1 MYKNVVMITRIALL
15 FVLAA
20 VLVLTGLMTS
30 LQPKHALVNAPLS
43 EDIAEAAPYKKEIN
57 STPQPTVYKGSAKL
71 YAQPVLAA
79 APAVKERKQPDKTVY
94 LTFDDGPSGLT
105 GKVLDILKK
114 SDIKATFFVLG
125 EQAAVR
131 PELIRRIY
139 EEDHAIGNHTYDH
152 EYNKLYQKFQEFWR
166 QVKQTEETI
175 RLITGVRPQLV
186 RAPGGTA
193 GKFDETYFRLL
204 KQGGYQVFDWNV
216 DSGDSKR
223 RGVPAEEILRGAT
236 TPVSGN
242 EAIVLLHDGAGHEE
256 TVKALPEII
265 AFYKKNGYRFDVL
278 TPEMEPVQ
286 FKLQSSVKLKD
297 NQPGKRWIAENV
309 AVNAALFKS
318 GRTLAVDM
326 GGLATEFAP
335 GEYKM
340 VDGKFMVPLRA
351 AVERLGG
358 SVSWKAESKTVQVSL
373 TKVHWEAD
381 PGKGTMTLSE
391 GRGRV
396 TISEVKF
403 IGHTVWV
410 PIRDAL
416 EISGHPIKDMNSD
429 GDKYRIVTL

>member
-1 MYKNVVMITRIALL
+1 MYKNVVIITRIALL

-20 VLVLTGLMTS
+20 VLILTGFMTS
-30 LQPKHALVNAPLS
+30 LQPGHSLINVSLA
-43 EDIAEAAPYKKEIN
+43 EDMAEAAPFTAEVHN
-57 STPQPTVYKGSAKL
+57 ASEATVYSGAVSVSTKS
-71 YAQPVLAA
+71 VLAPA
-79 APAVKERKQPDKTVY
+79 TAVKEKKHSAKTVY

-105 GKVLDILKK
+105 GEVLDILKK
-114 SDIKATFFVLG
+114 SGIKATFFVLG

-131 PELIRRIY
+131 PELIARIF
-139 EEDHAIGNHTYDH
+139 EEGHAIGNHTYNH
-152 EYNKLYQKFQEFWR
+152 EYNKLYEKFQEFWR

-223 RGVPAEEILRGAT
+223 RGVPAEEILKGAT

-256 TVKALPEII
+256 TVKALPGII
-265 AFYKKNGYRFDVL
+265 AFYKEKGYNFDVL

-286 FKLQSSVKLKD
+286 FKLHSNVKTKQE
-297 NQPGKRWIAENV
+297 QPGSRWIAENV
-309 AVNAALFKS
+309 AHNAALFKQ

-335 GEYKM
+335 GEYRM
-340 VDGKFMVPLRA
+340 ENGKFMVPLRS

-358 SVSWKAESKTVQVSL
+358 GVFWKAESRTVQVSL
-373 TKVHWEAD
+373 TDARWEAD
-381 PGKGTMTLSE
+381 PIKGTMTLS
-391 GRGRV
+391 GIRGKTAV
-396 TISEVKF
+396 SEVKF

-410 PIRDAL
+410 PIRDVL
-416 EISGHPIKDMNSD
+416 EISGHPVKDVVSG
-429 GDKYRIVTL
+429 GDVYRIVTL

>member
-1 MYKNVVMITRIALL
+1 MYRNVVIISRIAML

-20 VLVLTGLMTS
+20 VLILTGLMTS
-30 LQPKHALVNAPLS
+30 LQPGHSLVNISLT
-43 EDIAEAAPYKKEIN
+43 EDVAEAAPLIEEIHN
-57 STPQPTVYKGSAKL
+57 IPETTVYSGAATVSTK
-71 YAQPVLAA
+71 PVLAPA
-79 APAVKERKQPDKTVY
+79 ATVKEKKQSAKTVY

-105 GKVLDILKK
+105 GEVLNILKK
-114 SDIKATFFVLG
+114 SGIKATFFVLG
-125 EQAAVR
+125 EQATVR
-131 PELIRRIY
+131 PELITRIY
-139 EEDHAIGNHTYDH
+139 EEGHAIGNHTYNH
-152 EYNKLYQKFQEFWR
+152 EYNKLYEKFQEFWR
-166 QVKQTEETI
+166 QIKQTEETI

-223 RGVPAEEILRGAT
+223 RGVPADEILKGAT

-256 TVKALPEII
+256 TVKALPGII
-265 AFYKKNGYRFDVL
+265 AFYKEKGYNFDVL

-286 FKLQSSVKLKD
+286 FKLHSNVKTKQE
-297 NQPGKRWIAENV
+297 QPGSRWIAENV
-309 AVNAALFKS
+309 ALNAALFKE

-335 GEYKM
+335 GEYRM
-340 VDGKFMVPLRA
+340 ENGKFMVPLRS

-358 SVSWKAESKTVQVSL
+358 GVFWKAESRTVQVSL
-373 TKVHWEAD
+373 TDARWEAD
-381 PGKGTMTLSE
+381 PIKGTVTLS
-391 GRGRV
+391 GTRGKTAV
-396 TISEVKF
+396 SEVKF

-410 PIRDAL
+410 PIRDVL
-416 EISGHPIKDMNSD
+416 EISGHPVKDVVSG
-429 GDKYRIVTL
+429 GDVYRIVTL

>member
-1 MYKNVVMITRIALL
+1 MYKNVVIITRIALL
-15 FVLAA
+15 FVLVA
-20 VLVLTGLMTS
+20 VLIMTGIMTS
-30 LQPKHALVNAPLS
+30 FQPGHSLINVPLT
-43 EDIAEAAPYKKEIN
+43 EDVAAAAPSAVKVHNKPE
-57 STPQPTVYKGSAKL
+57 PTVYSGAAIVTTKPALSSA
-71 YAQPVLAA
+71 
-79 APAVKERKQPDKTVY
+79 AVVKDKKHKAKTVY

-105 GKVLDILKK
+105 REVLDILKK

-131 PELIRRIY
+131 PELIARMH
-139 EEDHAIGNHTYDH
+139 EEGHAIGNHSYNH
-152 EYNKLYQKFQEFWR
+152 EYNKLYEKFQEFWR
-166 QVKQTEETI
+166 QIKQTEETI

-223 RGVPAEEILRGAT
+223 RGVPAAEIFKGAT
-236 TPVSGN
+236 TAVSGN

-256 TVKALPEII
+256 TVKALPGII
-265 AFYKKNGYRFDVL
+265 AFYKEKGYKFDVL

-286 FKLQSSVKLKD
+286 FKLQNNVKTKQE
-297 NQPGKRWIAENV
+297 QPGSRWITENV
-309 AVNAALFKS
+309 ALNAALFKQ

-335 GEYKM
+335 GEYR
-340 VDGKFMVPLRA
+340 VENGKYMVPLRA

-358 SVSWKAESKTVQVSL
+358 SVTWKADSRVVQVSL
-373 TKVHWEAD
+373 TGIQWEAD
-381 PGKGTMTLSE
+381 PNNGKMKLS
-391 GRGRV
+391 GISDKPV
-396 TISEVKF
+396 VSEVKF

-410 PIRDAL
+410 PIRDTL
-416 EISGHPIKDMNSD
+416 EISGHPLKDVVS
-429 GDKYRIVTL
+429 GDNVYRIVTL